1 MNKTTK
7 NILIIGI
14 LGAGAL
20 LLLKNS
26 RKSSFTG
33 VPGNRVKSMVGFTG
47 VPGKR
52 VKSFTNEPGSRKR
65 NITDRVN
72 VQSSRWVRNANGAPA
87 SFYQVK
93 STNW

>member
-7 NILIIGI
+7 NILIVTI

-33 VPGNRVKSMVGFTG
+33 VPGKRVKSMVGFTG
-47 VPGKR
+47 I
-52 VKSFTNEPGSRKR
+52 PGSRKR
-65 NITDRVN
+65 NITDMVN

>member
-14 LGAGAL
+14 LGVGAYL
-20 LLLKNS
+20 LLRNS

-33 VPGNRVKSMVGFTG
+33 VPGKRVKSMVGFTG
-47 VPGKR
+47 IPGQR
-52 VKSFTNEPGSRKR
+52 VKNFTHEPESRKR
-65 NITDRVN
+65 NITDMVN
-72 VQSSRWVRNANGAPA
+72 VQSSRWVRNANGAPV